1 MNKINWQAVAMIA
14 RIASNVGV
22 EFLPP
27 GVRIGAKAAIEE
39 LGKEAMRQ
47 GITRDA
53 LIARLDAEFIGSE
66 PGPVG
71 KRLADDIARLEKRK
85 D

>member
-1 MNKINWQAVAMIA
+1 MSKINWQAVSMIA
-14 RIASNVGV
+14 RIATNVGV

-27 GVRIGAKAAIEE
+27 GVRTGAKAAIKE
-39 LGKEAMRQ
+39 LDAEAMRQ
-47 GITRDA
+47 GVTREQ
-53 LIARLDAEFIGSE
+53 LIARLDAEFMGSE